1 MEVSNVR
8 QSTTDLVLDDRLR
21 DSSRGLGEIT
31 VEIDYEIREP
41 DQLHQLTTDLRV
53 DGEPIILTTQ
63 AVFNE

>member
-8 QSTTDLVLDDRLR
+8 QSTTDFVLDDRLR